1 MLVRFLNSDQLIV
14 HVFGRR
20 MKNDALRLDEN
31 VALNGSA
38 KQ

>member
-1 MLVRFLNSDQLIV
+1 MLLRFLNSDQLIV
-14 HVFGRR
+14 HVFGRQ